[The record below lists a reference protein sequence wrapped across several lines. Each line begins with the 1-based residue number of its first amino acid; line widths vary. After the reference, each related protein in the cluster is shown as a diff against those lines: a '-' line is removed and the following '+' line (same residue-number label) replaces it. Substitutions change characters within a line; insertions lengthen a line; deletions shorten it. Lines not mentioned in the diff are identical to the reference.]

1 MSEIGPGPDTRTDP
15 AKARFAVIQLSRL
28 FGVVL
33 VLLGVL
39 IQAGRIEALA
49 WVPAWFGY
57 VLIAVGLVDTFLM
70 PMLLARRWRS
80 PKE

>member
-1 MSEIGPGPDTRTDP
+1 MSDIGPGPDP
-15 AKARFAVIQLSRL
+15 AKARFAVIQLARL

-39 IQAGRIEALA
+39 IQAGRIAALA
-49 WVPAWFGY
+49 WVPQWAGY
-57 VLIAVGLVDTFLM
+57 VLIAVGLVDTFVM
-70 PMLLARRWRS
+70 PTLLARRWRS